1 MRRLAPLLS
10 FVVDGCFNV
19 MFDCSF
25 VGGLLAMFAGSVL
38 AGKRA
43 LLLWVKNQVKD
54 QELPVEN
61 FSTSFCDGRVLAG
74 LVDALVPGELNLRKV
89 CVCVC
94 VCVLLLF

>member
-1 MRRLAPLLS
+1 MWSLVS
-10 FVVDGCFNV
+10 HYQIQE
-19 MFDCSF
+19 
-25 VGGLLAMFAGSVL
+25 GGKRSVL

-54 QELPVEN
+54 QELPVDN

-89 CVCVC
+89 RARSFDR
-94 VCVLLLF
+94 LGDA